1 MNRLKNLWSE
11 LSGIEKA
18 AEILAFICLVVSVYF
33 IFNGK
38 GAKMIFVLGL
48 ILVFN
53 GIGCVR
59 RNPSNCRISVLCGII
74 VAAIGIL

>member
-18 AEILAFICLVVSVYF
+18 AEILAFICLVVYVYF

-38 GAKMIFVLGL
+38 GAKMILYWVSYSFSTVSD
-48 ILVFN
+48 V
-53 GIGCVR
+53 
-59 RNPSNCRISVLCGII
+59 
-74 VAAIGIL
+74 